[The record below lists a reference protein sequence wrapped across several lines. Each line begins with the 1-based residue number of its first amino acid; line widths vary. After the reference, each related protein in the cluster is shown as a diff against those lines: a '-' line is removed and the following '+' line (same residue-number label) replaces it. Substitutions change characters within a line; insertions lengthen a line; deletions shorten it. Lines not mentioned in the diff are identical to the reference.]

1 MNMMTAVK
9 NHEESY
15 CCKGSR
21 VRNFFMGHGS
31 YSNAYRYSSCPSPN
45 FQPSTHSGS
54 RRRAFLYET
63 LQGFKE
69 SRPLAQGA
77 DANPSLLEASF
88 PLMSTEVAIF
98 LSSCHPQAQAAL
110 AHACMQLK
118 AMEKSFSR
126 FRSDSELCRL
136 NSRAG
141 CGPQAVSKHMFE
153 IIAYA
158 LELAKLTNGLVDP
171 TILPALVRS
180 GYGPGKSY
188 GKVGYHLVH
197 LDALKETIELEA
209 GVALDLG
216 GIAKGWMADR
226 LAQGLGSYGASLV
239 DLGGDLRA
247 VGTMPWTIG
256 VEDPWQREL
265 DIEEL
270 QICDQGVATSSV
282 LKRRWGERH
291 HLIDPRSGRPSTTDL
306 QAASVIAPS
315 AGLAEAAAKAAIL
328 LGEKQALTFLE
339 QGPYQALLMK
349 ADRTIRR
356 LGL

>member
-1 MNMMTAVK
+1 
-9 NHEESY
+9 
-15 CCKGSR
+15 
-21 VRNFFMGHGS
+21 
-31 YSNAYRYSSCPSPN
+31 
-45 FQPSTHSGS
+45 
-54 RRRAFLYET
+54 
-63 LQGFKE
+63 
-69 SRPLAQGA
+69 
-77 DANPSLLEASF
+77 
-88 PLMSTEVAIF
+88 MSTEVAIF
-98 LSSCHPQAQAAL
+98 LLSCRPQAQDAL
-110 AHACMQLK
+110 AHACMQLR
-118 AMEKSFSR
+118 AMERIFSR

-141 CGPQAVSKHMFE
+141 CGPQAVSRDLFE
-153 IIAYA
+153 IIVYA

-180 GYGPGKSY
+180 GYGPGRSS
-188 GKVGYHLVH
+188 GEVGYHLVH
-197 LDALKETIELEA
+197 LDALAETVELEA

-226 LAQGLGSYGASLV
+226 LAQGLRSYGASLV

-247 VGTMPWTIG
+247 VGTLPWTIG
-256 VEDPWQREL
+256 VANPWQQEL
-265 DIEEL
+265 DLEEW

-291 HLIDPRSGRPSTTDL
+291 HIIDPRSGRPSRTDL
-306 QAASVIAPS
+306 QAVSVIAPS

-328 LGEKQALTFLE
+328 LGEKEALNFLG

-356 LGL
+356 FGL